1 MTKYEMCSKLN
12 LTKRRKQ
19 LLSGWNIKT
28 ESSWRNYHN
37 DEKVMREVKS
47 MKNKISVYPLAGNL
61 RKGGTDHQQRKL
73 KNQSK
78 KRKRGK
84 DQW

>member
-1 MTKYEMCSKLN
+1 
-12 LTKRRKQ
+12 
-19 LLSGWNIKT
+19 
-28 ESSWRNYHN
+28 
-37 DEKVMREVKS
+37 MREVKS

-84 DQW
+84 DQ